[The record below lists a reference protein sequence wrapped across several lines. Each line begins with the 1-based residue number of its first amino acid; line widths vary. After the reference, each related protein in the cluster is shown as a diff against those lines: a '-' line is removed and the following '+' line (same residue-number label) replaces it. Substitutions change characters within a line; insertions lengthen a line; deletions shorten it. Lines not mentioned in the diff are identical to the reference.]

1 MTVSGINMV
10 FRIVHSRYSVRKWPH
25 ISIHGYAFEMMW
37 VITTFGYLIRCSKF
51 GLNLNRT
58 MSSDIKS
65 VGHKRDHRTFNPWL
79 KKLVEVPTS
88 EMSQ

>member
-37 VITTFGYLIRCSKF
+37 VITAFGYLIRDSVCKHCVGK
-51 GLNLNRT
+51 GLKMR
-58 MSSDIKS
+58 
-65 VGHKRDHRTFNPWL
+65 F
-79 KKLVEVPTS
+79 
-88 EMSQ
+88 